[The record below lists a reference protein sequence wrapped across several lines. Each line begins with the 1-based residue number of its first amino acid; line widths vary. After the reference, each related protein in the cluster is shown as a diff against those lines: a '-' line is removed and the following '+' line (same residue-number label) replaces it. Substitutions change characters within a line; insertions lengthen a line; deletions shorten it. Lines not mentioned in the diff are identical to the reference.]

1 MRISFMLQSPELFLG
16 GAARGTLSSIS
27 AIIASVTLDDEDIV
41 TGEDFGVDTLQFL
54 RADSTAD

>member
-1 MRISFMLQSPELFLG
+1 MLQSPELFLG